1 MKIGLL
7 SDTHNY
13 LHPHIFEHFKD
24 VDQIWH
30 AGDIGTIEVLDKL
43 ELFKATRAVYGN
55 IDGGDLRKLY
65 PEYQFFTIYN
75 LKVLMI
81 HIGGYPPRYNT
92 RSKELL
98 RRYKPNLF
106 ISGHS
111 HILKVVPDEKR
122 NLLHLNPGACG
133 KYGWHKVKTIMR
145 FDVLDDRI
153 DNLEVIELGKE

>member
-13 LHPHIFEHFKD
+13 LHPHIFDHFKE

-30 AGDIGTIEVLDKL
+30 AGDIGTIEIIDQL
-43 ELFKATRAVYGN
+43 EEFKATRAVYGN
-55 IDGGDLRKLY
+55 IDSGQMQKLY
-65 PEYQFFTIYN
+65 PEYQYFKINNVKFLI
-75 LKVLMI
+75 I
-81 HIGGYPPRYNT
+81 HIGGYPPRYNE
-92 RSKELL
+92 RSKKLL
-98 RRYKPNLF
+98 SYYQPDVF

-133 KYGWHKVKTIMR
+133 KYGWHKVKTLMR
-145 FDVLDDRI
+145 FDVLENKI
-153 DNLEVIELGKE
+153 DNLEVIELK